1 MPLEMQPA
9 AQIVQRGRSVQT
21 QTLGL
26 YPALLAPTLLDQQL
40 RAFRV
45 KPVTLVRHSLQ
56 PGRNVQLATTLKET
70 QLTVQR
76 APQEPMCQQLEQPLL
91 LLVLYALLVLIV
103 EAANH
108 HVLPVQLGIT
118 VPTHILI

>member
-9 AQIVQRGRSVQT
+9 AQIVQQGRSVQT

-56 PGRNVQLATTLKET
+56 PG
-70 QLTVQR
+70 
-76 APQEPMCQQLEQPLL
+76 
-91 LLVLYALLVLIV
+91 
-103 EAANH
+103 
-108 HVLPVQLGIT
+108 
-118 VPTHILI
+118 